1 MEGGDGN
8 VYCDKTPKKSDDQAN
23 LGTFPNET
31 VFEWQ
36 HFKLEIALSVLQL
49 TEEPGEKGI
58 FLSMPA
64 TFRSSL
70 YCCYSPELIC
80 CSDQSRLNLRAG
92 LGFFRWEPQEDS
104 CYLQS

>member
-8 VYCDKTPKKSDDQAN
+8 VYCDKTPKKSDDQAS
-23 LGTFPNET
+23 LETCPNET

-36 HFKLEIALSVLQL
+36 YFKLEIALSVLQL
-49 TEEPGEKGI
+49 TEEPGEKSI
-58 FLSMPA
+58 FLSMLV

-70 YCCYSPELIC
+70 YHYYLPESVC

-92 LGFFRWEPQEDS
+92 LGFLCWEPLEGS
-104 CYLQS
+104 CHLQS